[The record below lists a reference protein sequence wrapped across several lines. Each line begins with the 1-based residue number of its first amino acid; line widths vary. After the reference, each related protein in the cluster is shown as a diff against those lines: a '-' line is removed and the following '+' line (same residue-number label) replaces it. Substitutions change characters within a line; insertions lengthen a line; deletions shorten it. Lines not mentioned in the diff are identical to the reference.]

1 MTEIDL
7 KNQEVIDHVAPM
19 IEMLVLNLPSELHVH
34 AFCLL
39 SIGWTIKVGEKSD
52 DDIRERM
59 AEHLYRAAE
68 ILVWSKSR
76 PIGPEDRQSAPASHP
91 CDR

>member
-1 MTEIDL
+1 MTANPKQQEAIDY
-7 KNQEVIDHVAPM
+7 VAPM
-19 IEMLVLNLPSELHVH
+19 IEMLIHNLSSELHVH

-59 AEHLYRAAE
+59 AEQLFRAAE
-68 ILVWSKSR
+68 TLAVR
-76 PIGPEDRQSAPASHP
+76 RG
-91 CDR
+91 